1 MNYIF
6 NREPYTDW
14 KIVLMD
20 RSIDKQMEEIEPNDD
35 WICDE
40 FECFYRTAIKDGKEC
55 EMFTMI
61 VNGTEYDILQLQLFK
76 NGDIRYISRIPFY
89 VDVIKREKRVEILP
103 LVYCSV
109 DEKSRNIKLKDM
121 LE

>member
-20 RSIDKQMEEIEPNDD
+20 RSIEKQMEEIKPNDD

-109 DEKSRNIKLKDM
+109 DEKSKNIKLK
-121 LE
+121 LF